1 MGFDKLFVNNRA
13 IKRDINVMTRAIW
26 NGCIESEKIKIAEV
40 NNTIINKYR
49 PNVLKNIGFLN
60 CLINV

>member
-1 MGFDKLFVNNRA
+1 MGFDKLFVNSRA

-26 NGCIESEKIKIAEV
+26 NGCIESEKKKIAEDS
-40 NNTIINKYR
+40 NTIINKYR
-49 PNVLKNIGFLN
+49 LNVLKNIGFLN